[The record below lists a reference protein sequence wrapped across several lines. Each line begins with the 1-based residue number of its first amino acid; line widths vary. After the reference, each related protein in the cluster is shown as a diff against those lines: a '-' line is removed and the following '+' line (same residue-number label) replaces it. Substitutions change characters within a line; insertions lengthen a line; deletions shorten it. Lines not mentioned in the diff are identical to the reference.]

1 VTDVPIWIQTLQAL
15 ATPAIALGGGIIGYR
30 QWRTS
35 HQKVVL
41 DLFDRRWQVYVNL
54 HNLAAAI
61 EDEHRDYDGF
71 RQRGHRSWMMTRFL
85 FGKDVTTEVDEF
97 WTSVESLENIER
109 KMHLY
114 NENSEALA
122 ELRKN
127 NQSCKNNIRKFKCR
141 LPDIFSP
148 YLQMAQ
154 KSKFH

>member
-1 VTDVPIWIQTLQAL
+1 MTAIPTWIQILQAL
-15 ATPAIALGGGIIGYR
+15 LTPAIAIAVGVIGFL

-71 RQRGHRSWMMTRFL
+71 RQRGHGSWMMTRFL

-97 WTSVESLENIER
+97 WTLVESLENIER

-114 NENSEALA
+114 NENSEKLA
-122 ELRKN
+122 ELQKN
-127 NQSCKNNIRKFKCR
+127 NQSCKDQIRKFKCR

-154 KSKFH
+154 KSQFR